1 MDSIRSCNS
10 CTFFFFV
17 NLCKCRLH
25 YYCRSVCLFLA
36 LVAPCLLPP
45 LYVWVLILLSSLTLL
60 SHTYSLIS
68 PPPTTLSL
76 SLHPQSTKLKQLES
90 TCTQAIGKLLQETIC
105 LYYLPA
111 EDLDDNNRNSVWS
124 KKRSV

>member
-76 SLHPQSTKLKQLES
+76 SLSLS
-90 TCTQAIGKLLQETIC
+90 
-105 LYYLPA
+105 LYIHRA
-111 EDLDDNNRNSVWS
+111 QN
-124 KKRSV
+124 